1 MDIRQLKTLIS
12 LIDNDF
18 NVSRTA
24 EKLFLVQ
31 SAVSQQLK
39 RLEQELG
46 FELFVRKG
54 KRLTGLSSPGV
65 EVETQ
70 ARDALKAVKNISL
83 IADEQR
89 SMSQG
94 ELRIGCTHTQARY
107 ILPPVIRLFNQT
119 YPDIEFQIH
128 QGTPRQ
134 LVEWAS
140 HDQVDF
146 SICTEELAESRALD
160 SIACYQ
166 WNRSLITRQG
176 HPLQNKESIGLG
188 DLCEYP
194 IITYVAGFTG
204 RQHFN
209 EVFARAGLKPNTVL
223 SAADTDIIKAYV
235 LDGLGIGVIA
245 SMAYD
250 EKLDT
255 ELAERDISHLF
266 PAETTR
272 IAYQKNKYIRRF
284 QQTFIDLFF
293 KTIQQDN
300 THRFKP
306 VSSSSGN
313 S

>member
-1 MDIRQLKTLIS
+1 MDIRQLKTFIS

-18 NVSRTA
+18 NVSHTA
-24 EKLFLVQ
+24 EILCLVQ
-31 SAVSQQLK
+31 SAVSQQIK

-46 FELFVRKG
+46 FELFMRKG
-54 KRLTGLSSPGV
+54 KRLTGLTPLGR
-65 EVETQ
+65 EVEAQ
-70 ARDALKAVKNISL
+70 ARDTLKSVNNICL

-89 SMSQG
+89 TMNQG
-94 ELRIGCTHTQARY
+94 VLRIGCTHTQARY
-107 ILPPVIRLFNQT
+107 VLPPVIHLFNRT

-128 QGTPRQ
+128 QGNPQQ

-146 SICTEELAESRALD
+146 SICTEELGQSKALD

-166 WNRSLITRQG
+166 WNRSLITPLG
-176 HPLQNKESIGLG
+176 HPLQHAAAIILR
-188 DLCEYP
+188 DLCKYP

-209 EVFARAGLKPNTVL
+209 ETFAHAGLDPNIVL

-235 LDGLGIGVIA
+235 LDGIGIGVIA

-255 ELAERDISHLF
+255 ELAVKDLSHLF

-272 IAYQKNKYIRRF
+272 IAFQKNKYIRRF
-284 QQTFIDLFF
+284 QQTFIDIFL
-293 KTIQQDN
+293 KTVRQDK
-300 THRFKP
+300 THRFHS
-306 VSSSSGN
+306 VSN
-313 S
+313 

>member
-1 MDIRQLKTLIS
+1 MDIRQLQTLIN

-18 NVSRTA
+18 NVSGTA

-39 RLEQELG
+39 RMEQELG
-46 FELFVRKG
+46 FELFIRKG
-54 KRLTGLSSPGV
+54 KRLTGLTPSGV

-70 ARDALKAVKNISL
+70 ARDALKAVKNIAL

-89 SMSQG
+89 SKSQG
-94 ELRIGCTHTQARY
+94 DLRIGCTHTQARY

-166 WNRSLITRQG
+166 WNRSLITRLD
-176 HPLQNKESIGLG
+176 HPLQHKKSIGLG

-194 IITYVAGFTG
+194 IITYVVGFTG

-209 EVFARAGLKPNTVL
+209 ETFAEAGLKPNTVL
-223 SAADTDIIKAYV
+223 SAADTDIIKTYV

-250 EKLDT
+250 ETVDK
-255 ELAERDISHLF
+255 ELAARDISHLF
-266 PAETTR
+266 PAETTH
-272 IAYQKNKYIRRF
+272 IAFQKNKYIRRF
-284 QQTFIDLFF
+284 QRTFIDIFL
-293 KTIQQDN
+293 KTIQQDKS
-300 THRFKP
+300 HRFKP
-306 VSSSSGN
+306 VASTGR
-313 S
+313 

>member
-1 MDIRQLKTLIS
+1 MEIRQLQTLIR

-46 FELFVRKG
+46 FELFKRKG
-54 KRLTGLSSPGV
+54 KRLTGLSPLGLKV
-65 EVETQ
+65 EKQ
-70 ARDALKAVKNISL
+70 ARDALKHVGNIAL

-89 SMSQG
+89 STKQG
-94 ELRIGCTHTQARY
+94 VLRIGCTHTQARY
-107 ILPPVIRLFNQT
+107 ILPPVIHLFNQT

-134 LVEWAS
+134 LVEWAA

-146 SICTEELAESRALD
+146 SICTEELAQSKELD
-160 SIACYQ
+160 SIDCYR
-166 WNRSLITRQG
+166 WNRSLITRLD
-176 HPLQNKESIGLG
+176 HPLQKTRSIGLS
-188 DLCEYP
+188 DLCAYP
-194 IITYVAGFTG
+194 LITYVVGFTG

-209 EVFARAGLKPNTVL
+209 ETFVQAGLNPNIVL

-250 EKLDT
+250 EKVDT
-255 ELAERDISHLF
+255 ELAVRDISHLF

-272 IAYQKNKYIRRF
+272 IAFQKNKYIRRF
-284 QQTFIDLFF
+284 QQTFIDLFL
-293 KTIQQDN
+293 KTIQQN
-300 THRFKP
+300 KTHRFK
-306 VSSSSGN
+306 SISA
-313 S
+313 

>member
-1 MDIRQLKTLIS
+1 MDIRQFQTLIN

-24 EKLFLVQ
+24 ETLFLVQ

-46 FELFVRKG
+46 FELFMRKG
-54 KRLTGLSSPGV
+54 KRLTGLTPLGL
-65 EVETQ
+65 EVEIQ
-70 ARDALKAVKNISL
+70 ARDALKAVKNIAL
-83 IADEQR
+83 LADEQR
-89 SMSQG
+89 SMTQG

-146 SICTEELAESRALD
+146 SICTEELAQSRALD

-166 WNRSLITRQG
+166 WNRSLVTRLD
-176 HPLQNKESIGLG
+176 HPLQKTKSIGLS
-188 DLCEYP
+188 DLCDYP
-194 IITYVAGFTG
+194 VITYVAGFTG

-209 EVFARAGLKPNTVL
+209 ETFARAGLQPNIVL

-255 ELAERDISHLF
+255 ELAARDLSQLF

-272 IAYQKNKYIRRF
+272 IAFQKNKYIRRF
-284 QQTFIDLFF
+284 QQTFIDLFL
-293 KTIQQDN
+293 KTIQQDK
-300 THRFKP
+300 THRFKSI
-306 VSSSSGN
+306 SS
-313 S
+313 

>member
-1 MDIRQLKTLIS
+1 MDIRKLQILIN

-18 NVSRTA
+18 NVSGTA

-46 FELFVRKG
+46 FELFLRRG
-54 KRLTGLSSPGV
+54 KRLTGLTPLGL

-70 ARDALKAVKNISL
+70 ARDALKAVKNIAL

-146 SICTEELAESRALD
+146 SICTEELAESRVLD

-166 WNRSLITRQG
+166 WNRSLITRLD
-176 HPLQNKESIGLG
+176 HPLQNKKAIGLN

-194 IITYVAGFTG
+194 IITYVVGFTG

-209 EVFARAGLKPNTVL
+209 ETFTRAGLKPNTVL

-255 ELAERDISHLF
+255 DLAARDISHLF

-272 IAYQKNKYIRRF
+272 IAFQKNKYIRRF
-284 QQTFIDLFF
+284 QQTFIDLFLN
-293 KTIQQDN
+293 TIQQDK

-306 VSSSSGN
+306 VSSSSG
-313 S
+313 

>member
-1 MDIRQLKTLIS
+1 MDIRQFQSLIN

-24 EKLFLVQ
+24 ETLFLVQ

-46 FELFVRKG
+46 FELFIRKG
-54 KRLTGLSSPGV
+54 KRLTGLTPLGL
-65 EVETQ
+65 EVEIQ
-70 ARDALKAVKNISL
+70 ARDALKAVKNIAL
-83 IADEQR
+83 LADEQR
-89 SMSQG
+89 SMTQG

-146 SICTEELAESRALD
+146 SICTEELAQSRALD

-166 WNRSLITRQG
+166 WNRSLITRLD
-176 HPLQNKESIGLG
+176 HPLQNTRSIGLS
-188 DLCEYP
+188 DLCDYP
-194 IITYVAGFTG
+194 VITYVVGFTG

-209 EVFARAGLKPNTVL
+209 ETFDRAGLKPNIVL

-255 ELAERDISHLF
+255 ELVARDISQLF

-272 IAYQKNKYIRRF
+272 IAFQKNKYIRRF
-284 QQTFIDLFF
+284 QQTFIDLFL
-293 KTIQQDN
+293 KTIQQDK
-300 THRFKP
+300 THRFKSI
-306 VSSSSGN
+306 SS
-313 S
+313 